1 MAEGTL
7 GLKGAAQNFIVKKQN
22 HVNIIDFKEN
32 LQQESMKLQ
41 SFNRSN
47 NPEIKDHHKICT
59 LRHLKLIFLQ
69 NPKWPSSLR
78 SGRNQS

>member
-7 GLKGAAQNFIVKKQN
+7 GLKGAEQSFIVKKHN

-41 SFNRSN
+41 VS
-47 NPEIKDHHKICT
+47 IAAI
-59 LRHLKLIFLQ
+59 LRKSKTITKFVRLDI
-69 NPKWPSSLR
+69 
-78 SGRNQS
+78 